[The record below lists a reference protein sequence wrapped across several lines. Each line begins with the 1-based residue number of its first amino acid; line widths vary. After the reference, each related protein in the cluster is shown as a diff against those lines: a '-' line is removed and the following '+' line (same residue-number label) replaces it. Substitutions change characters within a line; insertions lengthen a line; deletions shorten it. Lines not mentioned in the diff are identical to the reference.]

1 MAGGD
6 CGGVHVGH
14 ILEVAGG
21 GHGRVEDVVEGH
33 VGGQHTPC
41 DSQGNQDPTVDPFPH
56 RHFPDK
62 FQVNLRISQKCASY
76 LSGQVGCPM
85 LASERRM

>member
-6 CGGVHVGH
+6 CGGIHIRH

-21 GHGRVEDVVEGH
+21 GHGGMKDVVEGH
-33 VGGQHTPC
+33 IGGQHTPC

-56 RHFPDK
+56 RHFPEEIPG
-62 FQVNLRISQKCASY
+62 LSQDSSKVPFIP
-76 LSGQVGCPM
+76 LWPSGMSDAGI
-85 LASERRM
+85 